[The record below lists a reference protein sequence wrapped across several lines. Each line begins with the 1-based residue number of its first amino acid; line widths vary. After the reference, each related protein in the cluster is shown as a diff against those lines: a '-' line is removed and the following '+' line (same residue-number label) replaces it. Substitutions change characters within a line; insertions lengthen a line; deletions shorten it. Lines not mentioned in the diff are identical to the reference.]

1 MENFRQEIIYIYIFC
16 TMKCNYMSLNV
27 AMDLLI
33 RDCSRNISVLT
44 TVSPEIIFFYYHSA

>member
-1 MENFRQEIIYIYIFC
+1 
-16 TMKCNYMSLNV
+16 MKCNYMSLNV
-27 AMDLLI
+27 AMDLFI